1 MVTKE
6 SILVFGGP
14 GGGSQKNAGGGRIL
28 RGGLLGIE
36 PCFCAW
42 PHEPLPA
49 APKDVATLSQG
60 AKGLRKRS
68 LSSG

>member
-1 MVTKE
+1 M
-6 SILVFGGP
+6 GGVRKMQV
-14 GGGSQKNAGGGRIL
+14 GERFS
-28 RGGLLGIE
+28 GGLLGIE

-60 AKGLRKRS
+60 AKGLSKRS
-68 LSSG
+68 SSGG

>member
-6 SILVFGGP
+6 SILVLGGP
-14 GGGSQKNAGGGRIL
+14 GGGSQKNAGGGKIL
-28 RGGLLGIE
+28 RGLLGIE

-60 AKGLRKRS
+60 AKGLSKRS
-68 LSSG
+68 SSRG

>member
-6 SILVFGGP
+6 SILALGGP
-14 GGGSQKNAGGGRIL
+14 GGGSRKNAGWGRFS
-28 RGGLLGIE
+28 GGLLGIE

-49 APKDVATLSQG
+49 APKDVATLS
-60 AKGLRKRS
+60 RC
-68 LSSG
+68 